1 MREVPGPGCWL
12 VELGGSFTGAI
23 LRIHPSV
30 YPAPCHAVPQS
41 ENPCLNCQLLPF
53 RSRSVVQMSAP
64 RPGGGGRPPTLI
76 ISDDALTRCAQTK
89 AVLDSSSSSSSR
101 MEICPSTASFPPS
114 LPPSFNVWERFLF
127 GLWRTRSTYFLPLP
141 PAHAR
146 KLLRLFLPADIGAAR
161 WIKLENAEQRF

>member
-1 MREVPGPGCWL
+1 MVLSLAQYCA
-12 VELGGSFTGAI
+12 SI
-23 LRIHPSV
+23 LRCTPRRVTPCPSRRT
-30 YPAPCHAVPQS
+30 PASIVNFSRFAVAVW
-41 ENPCLNCQLLPF
+41 
-53 RSRSVVQMSAP
+53 SRC
-64 RPGGGGRPPTLI
+64 RHRGRPPTLI

-101 MEICPSTASFPPS
+101 ICRICPSTASFPPS